1 MIKQI
6 IIQGTE
12 YNNFVLS
19 ELTTNNILLFPSPS
33 LKDKVVA
40 EVEKIWLSPEDN
52 DNSILYTTSNPA
64 VKEPICLDGTG
75 FNIRYLE
82 TTIMTLTSGQK
93 FICTTEPAFIYAARN
108 WYDIWF
114 VSEIN
119 EKIVCRALC
128 EIRGSKEDWNH
139 GLNVV
144 YEKYLQ
150 GCYGCYEAYKNPR
163 KGEYTLCK
171 D

>member
-6 IIQGTE
+6 AIQGAE

-19 ELTTNNILLFPSPS
+19 ELTTNNILLFSSPA
-33 LKDKVVA
+33 LKDKVVT
-40 EVEKIWLSPEDN
+40 EIEKIWLLPEDN
-52 DNSILYTTSNPA
+52 DDDVLYATSTPEENLN
-64 VKEPICLDGTG
+64 LDGTEI
-75 FNIRYLE
+75 NIRYLE
-82 TTIMTLTSGQK
+82 TTIMTLTNGQK
-93 FICTTEPAFIYAARN
+93 FICTTEPAFIYAAKN

-114 VSEIN
+114 ISEVN
-119 EKIVCRALC
+119 EKIVCHALC
-128 EIRGSKEDWNH
+128 EMVGSKEDWIH
-139 GLNVV
+139 GLDTV

-150 GCYGCYEAYKNPR
+150 GHYGCYEAYKNQR